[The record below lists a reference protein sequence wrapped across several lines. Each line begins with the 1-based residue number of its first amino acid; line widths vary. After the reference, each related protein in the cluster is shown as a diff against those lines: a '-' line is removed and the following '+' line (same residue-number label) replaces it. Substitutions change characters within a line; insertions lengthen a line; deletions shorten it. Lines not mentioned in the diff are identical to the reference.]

1 MVDKHQLMGTEKI
14 GKLLLQFSMPAII
27 GMLVNALY
35 NIVDRIYIG
44 NIKDVGYLA
53 IAGVG
58 IVFPVIIFVF
68 GFAILI
74 GLGSATNVS
83 LNLGRKN
90 QEEAERYLG
99 AALVYGIIVSIILA
113 VFIYFSIEQ
122 IVHFLGGSENTSKY
136 AIEYLKIV
144 ALGFPAALVGY
155 VANSSIRSD
164 GNPKMAMVTLL
175 LGAIINIV
183 LDPVFIFY
191 MGMGV
196 KGAALATIIS
206 QYISGIWAVY
216 YFFSKFSV
224 IKIRKEYLTITLEK
238 IKSITLLGSAPFA
251 IQLGSSVVNYTYNST
266 LKVYAGDTA
275 IGAMAVVQAIIT
287 FVLMP
292 IFGIN
297 QGLQPILGYNYG
309 ARLYKRV
316 REALFKGIFG
326 ATAICVFYYIIIQF
340 MAKDLVKIFT
350 HEQGLLDIASKG
362 LRIEVFMLPIIGFQI
377 ICSIYFQAVGKP
389 KMSLFMSLSR
399 QIIVLIPCIIIMSKM
414 FGAIGIW
421 YAAPVSDFIATVLTF
436 ILIRKELNG
445 LKKMDQKVQEDEE
458 MN

>member
-1 MVDKHQLMGTEKI
+1 MTDKHKLMGTEKI
-14 GKLLLQFSMPAII
+14 GKLLLQFSLPAII

-68 GFAILI
+68 GFSILI

-90 QEEAERYLG
+90 QDEAEKYLG
-99 AALVYGIIVSIILA
+99 TALVFGLAISLILA
-113 VFIYFSIEQ
+113 GIAYIWLDD
-122 IVHFLGGSENTSKY
+122 IVRFLGGSENTFIY
-136 AIEYLKIV
+136 AKAYLQIV
-144 ALGFPAALVGY
+144 IIGFPAAVVGY
-155 VANSSIRSD
+155 VANSSIRAD

-175 LGAIINIV
+175 IGAVINIL
-183 LDPVFIFY
+183 LDPIFIFY
-191 MGMGV
+191 LDMGV

-206 QYISGIWAVY
+206 QYVSGIWAVY
-216 YFFSKFSV
+216 YFYSRFSG
-224 IKIRKEYLTITLEK
+224 LK
-238 IKSITLLGSAPFA
+238 IKKQHLTLSLKRIKEITIIGSAPFA

-266 LKVYAGDTA
+266 LKVYGGDTA
-275 IGAMAVVQAIIT
+275 IGAMAVVQAVLVFT
-287 FVLMP
+287 LMP

-297 QGLQPILGYNYG
+297 QGLQPVLGYNYG

-316 REALFKGIFG
+316 KEALYKAIFG

-340 MAKDLVKIFT
+340 ASKYIIKIFT
-350 HEQGLLDIASKG
+350 QEQGLLDIASKG
-362 LRIEVFMLPIIGFQI
+362 LKIQAFMLPIIGFQI
-377 ICSIYFQAVGKP
+377 ICTVYFQAVGKP
-389 KMSLFMSLSR
+389 KISLFMSLSR
-399 QIIVLIPCIIIMSKM
+399 QIIVLIPCIIIMSRM

-421 YAAPVSDFIATVLTF
+421 YAAPVADFIATVLTF
-436 ILIRKELNG
+436 VLIGRELKN
-445 LKKMDQKVQEDEE
+445 LEHLHMKNSQ
-458 MN
+458 